1 MPLQILITL
10 VVAGIA
16 GIAALTWALGMAT
29 PRRFVSDSEAIAAF
43 AREFPETPV
52 RAVTRCRDGQAA
64 LLRTDSG
71 VALVWPMGADS
82 TARLLS
88 RIRVDRTRHGL
99 TLHLPDY
106 TAPRV
111 SLRLPKDEADRWQ
124 TLLRQAT

>member
-1 MPLQILITL
+1 MPLHILIAL
-10 VVAGIA
+10 VVVGIA
-16 GIAALTWALGMAT
+16 GIAALTWALGMAS
-29 PRRFVSDSEAIAAF
+29 PRRFASDAEAIAAF

-52 RAVTRCRDGQAA
+52 RSVTRCRDGQAA

-88 RIRVDRTRHGL
+88 RIRVDRTRRGL

-111 SLRLPKDEADRWQ
+111 SLRLPDDEADRWQ